1 MRGPETTH
9 DALSLRVHPTP
20 ECVMR
25 AEENEMTMHPKPG
38 NQPDPNDMAAGL
50 SADGE
55 GDSPPAV
62 HPTPAE
68 EQAEEEAARLGDFA

>member
-1 MRGPETTH
+1 
-9 DALSLRVHPTP
+9 
-20 ECVMR
+20 
-25 AEENEMTMHPKPG
+25 MTMNHKPG

-50 SADGE
+50 SVDGE
-55 GDSPPAV
+55 ADSPTAA